1 MVGVDDDDDDDDH
14 VGKAEST
21 RCTLQLYQMWF
32 QMIGVR
38 SSKSLRSFTEP
49 KRSLKGPL
57 DQKTLQLLFPFPA
70 HCEGI
75 LLIILKIFIN

>member
-1 MVGVDDDDDDDDH
+1 MVGVDDHDDDDDH

-38 SSKSLRSFTEP
+38 SSKSLRQFTIGIHLQCTMCRLGSF
-49 KRSLKGPL
+49 KCVRLKS
-57 DQKTLQLLFPFPA
+57 DADSSKFPYF
-70 HCEGI
+70 
-75 LLIILKIFIN
+75 LILKS